1 MSQEASHPSL
11 NAAGAQGFILRNPP
25 RNVRVHLG
33 NAVDFNEMKP
43 RPCQVALKEKSS
55 YGKMEGKECCM

>member
-33 NAVDFNEMKP
+33 NAADLNELKP
-43 RPCQVALKEKSS
+43 RPYQVALEEKASG
-55 YGKMEGKECCM
+55 GKMEGEECCM

>member
-11 NAAGAQGFILRNPP
+11 NAPEAQGFILRNLP

-33 NAVDFNEMKP
+33 NAADLNIKKL
-43 RPCQVALKEKSS
+43 RPCQVALEEKASD
-55 YGKMEGKECCM
+55 GKMEGEECCM

>member
-33 NAVDFNEMKP
+33 NAADHNELKP
-43 RPCQVALKEKSS
+43 RPCQVALEEKAS
-55 YGKMEGKECCM
+55 GG